1 MEAKYRVLV
10 AEDEHPLRQLIVATL
25 KRAGYDVHGVGDG
38 QEAISFLKE
47 HEVDLVVLDIIMPRL
62 NGFQVCQ
69 WLRER
74 SDVPV
79 VMLTALDNTEDV
91 LKGFDSGADDYITK
105 PFTFEE
111 LKARIEAILR
121 RVEWLERRKQ
131 KKVIAIGFLR
141 IDADA
146 HTVTLNGGEVHL
158 TPMEFELLYFL
169 MSRAGEAVSKETLFT
184 EVWGYDFVG
193 GTNLVEVGIRR
204 LREKIEETPSHPTY
218 IQTVRGVGY
227 RFIESL
233 SERAR

>member
-1 MEAKYRVLV
+1 MDTKHRIMV
-10 AEDEHPLRQLIVATL
+10 AEDEHPLRQLIIATL
-25 KRAGYDVHGVGDG
+25 NRAGYDVHGVEDG
-38 QEAISFLKE
+38 HEAIEYLRTRQ
-47 HEVDLVVLDIIMPRL
+47 VDLVILDIIMPRV

-74 SDVPV
+74 SDIPV

-91 LKGFDSGADDYITK
+91 LKGFDAGADDYITT

-111 LKARIEAILR
+111 LNARIEAILR

-131 KKVIAIGFLR
+131 KKVISIGQLR

-146 HTVTLNGGEVHL
+146 HSVTLGGSELHL

-169 MSRAGEAVSKETLFT
+169 MSRAGEAVSKEMLFT

-193 GTNLVEVGIRR
+193 GTNLVEVGVRR
-204 LREKIEETPSHPTY
+204 LREKIEEVPSRPSY
-218 IQTVRGVGY
+218 IQTVRGIGY
-227 RFIESL
+227 RFVESL
-233 SERAR
+233 P